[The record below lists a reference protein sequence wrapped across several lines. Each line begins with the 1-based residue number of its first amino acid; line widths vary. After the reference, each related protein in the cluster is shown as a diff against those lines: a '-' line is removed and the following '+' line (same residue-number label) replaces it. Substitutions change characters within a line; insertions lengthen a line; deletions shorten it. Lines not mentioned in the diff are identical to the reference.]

1 MSWTYHPALDGL
13 RTVAVYLV
21 LLFHTGMAAAGGG
34 FIGVDLFFVLSGFL
48 VSNVILSEIDVT
60 GELSLGR
67 FYARRVRRLLPAAV
81 VVVVA
86 TSAMFVLVASV
97 VRRIPLVL
105 DAQSA
110 LLYVANWR
118 FLLQQNDYFATGV
131 DESPFLHFWSLAIE
145 EQFYLVFP
153 LVLLLLARGSANRR
167 AWLMPTVVAGL
178 FTLSLGAQ
186 LFWALRDPN
195 WAYYGT
201 DARLYQ
207 LLGGVLVALALRGTV
222 RRPSPGAAG
231 VGAVF
236 ALAAMLVLGSGL
248 VDVSPSLRGI
258 GATVAS
264 MLLIAALMTS
274 ESAPLGRL
282 LSRPTPVFLGKVSYG
297 TYLWHWPVIL
307 VIEEVLSV
315 RPLVLAV
322 LATALS
328 TGLAALSFQLL
339 ETPIRSSDLLRRFR
353 WSTVVVGVVASALV
367 ALTVVP
373 TALESGRR
381 PRLVAAQ
388 AAPAAQAGRPPTTGS
403 GGVSAEERNA
413 PVPQDID
420 WQSILQSGTGPQP
433 YCTVDD
439 PDACVL
445 AKGEGPHILLAGDS
459 HATMLTPVFSKLAEE
474 HDLTLSVNAMA
485 ACPWQSQLVN
495 KRQAPTQND
504 ACREVREDWYEQV
517 LPELDPDLVILATRS
532 RDESFWTKRLVR
544 EGGSDESL
552 PELLESTTLDTVDA
566 IKAKGPRVLILD
578 SLPTGDRDPLDCL
591 ATAQRMYE
599 CEVDLPSS
607 PPASDGYYE
616 EAAARSKKVFRTSF
630 NDVLCVGAP
639 HCMPIVD
646 GTVVWHDNAHFS
658 SDFLL
663 SRADQLWRKVKR
675 SGALRRH

>member
-1 MSWTYHPALDGL
+1 
-13 RTVAVYLV
+13 VAVYLV

-48 VSNVILSEIDVT
+48 VSNVILSEIDLT
-60 GELSLGR
+60 GQLNLGR

-97 VRRIPLVL
+97 VRRIPLVV

-153 LVLLLLARGSANRR
+153 LVLLLLARWSANRR

-178 FTLSLGAQ
+178 FALSLGSQ
-186 LFWALRDPN
+186 VYWASVNPN

-207 LLGGVLVALALRGTV
+207 LLGGVLVALALRGTD
-222 RRPSPGAAG
+222 RRPSTAVAG
-231 VGAVF
+231 VGAVM
-236 ALAAMLVLGSGL
+236 ALAAMLGLGSGL
-248 VDVSPSLRGI
+248 IEVSPSVRGI

-274 ESAPLGRL
+274 ETGLLGRL
-282 LSRPTPVFLGKVSYG
+282 LSRPTPVYLGQVSYG

-307 VIEEVLSV
+307 VIEEVLAV
-315 RPLVLAV
+315 RPLVEAV
-322 LATALS
+322 LAVALS
-328 TGLAALSFQLL
+328 TGLAAMSFQLL

-353 WSTVVVGVVASALV
+353 WSTVVVGVSVSALV

-373 TALESGRR
+373 TALESQRR

-388 AAPAAQAGRPPTTGS
+388 AAPAAKARPAPTAGS

-413 PVPQDID
+413 PVPQNID
-420 WQSILQSGTGPQP
+420 WDSLLKSGVGPQP
-433 YCTVDD
+433 YCTVDA

-445 AKGEGPHILLAGDS
+445 AKGDGPHILIAGDS
-459 HATMLTPVFSKLAEE
+459 HANMLTPVFSKLAEK

-495 KRQAPTQND
+495 KRQPPNEND
-504 ACREVREDWYEQV
+504 ACLKVREDWYEHV

-532 RDESFWTKRLVR
+532 RDEAEFWTPRLVR
-544 EGGSDESL
+544 AGGSDETL

-566 IKAKGPRVLILD
+566 IESKGPRVLLLD
-578 SLPTGDRDPLDCL
+578 SLPTGERDPLDCL

-616 EAAARSKKVFRTSF
+616 KAAKRSKKVFTASF

-639 HCMPIVD
+639 HCMPVVD
-646 GTVVWHDNAHFS
+646 GVVVWRDNAHFS
-658 SDFLL
+658 TEFLL
-663 SRADQLWRKVKR
+663 SRTDQLWRKIKK
-675 SGALRRH
+675 SGALRRR